1 MTEMEKKAQEL
12 QQKMEAAQADA
23 KAAKEA
29 AEAMKSDLAA
39 KDAELKTAKENINN
53 LDESVKAQQVEIET
67 LKAAIK
73 SQPKSWAKAIR
84 EALESKKADLEK
96 MIKSES
102 TRFTMSFKVDGA
114 SLTLGAYSAQTGAQ
128 AYGTVLDPDIVSTP
142 TQPNV
147 FLQIFGVKTVN
158 GPRLAWREATT
169 TENVDY
175 VDELAK
181 NEKKSGTTF
190 NEKFRQLAKIATFTE
205 ISSEADMWFEELV
218 NFVQQEGQR
227 IVLNKVDTEIWSGAG
242 DDTSAPKKIY
252 GVKAA
257 ATAFSALA
265 KYERASI
272 AEVIFDAIA
281 QIKKAGY
288 SADSCALSFENEAQ
302 LRGLKNAN
310 GNLIYDDVNRML
322 GSVKVYPTSK
332 LTNNEMLVCDSYCS
346 DVYLGSTY
354 ELEFSRQAVSD
365 SWRVDFRRICQVKT
379 KTPWKKGLIYVANI
393 TNAITAVTKAQ
404 A

>member
-1 MTEMEKKAQEL
+1 MEKKAQEL

-23 KAAKEA
+23 KAAKET
-29 AEAMKSDLAA
+29 AEALKSDLAA

-53 LDESVKAQQVEIET
+53 LDESIKSQQAEIEA
-67 LKAAIK
+67 LKTAIK
-73 SQPKSWAKAIR
+73 SNPKSWKQAIR

-96 MIKSES
+96 LIKGEG
-102 TRFTMSFKVDGA
+102 TKFTMNFKVDGA

-128 AYGTVLDPDIVSTP
+128 AYGTVIDPDIVAAP
-142 TQPNV
+142 NQPNV

-242 DDTSAPKKIY
+242 NDTSAPKKIY
-252 GVKAA
+252 GVKTA

-265 KYERASI
+265 KYEKATI
-272 AEVIFDAIA
+272 ADVIFDAIA

-288 SADSCALSFENEAQ
+288 SADSCAISFANEAQ

-310 GNLIYDDVNRML
+310 GNLLYNDVNHML
-322 GSVKVYPTSK
+322 GAVRIYPTDK
-332 LTNNEMLVCDSYCS
+332 LSDTEMLVCDSYCS

-354 ELEFSRQAVSD
+354 ELEFSRQASTD

-379 KTPWKKGLIYVANI
+379 KTPWKKGLVYVANI

>member
-1 MTEMEKKAQEL
+1 MEKKAQEL
-12 QQKMEAAQADA
+12 QQKMEAAQAEA
-23 KAAKEA
+23 KAAKET
-29 AEAMKSDLAA
+29 AEAVKSELAA
-39 KDAELKTAKENINN
+39 KDAELKTAKENIDN
-53 LDESVKAQQVEIET
+53 LDESIKAQQTEIET

-73 SQPKSWAKAIR
+73 AQPKSWGKAVR

-96 MIKSES
+96 MIKSEN
-102 TRFTMSFKVDGA
+102 TKFTMSFKIDGA
-114 SLTLGAYSAQTGAQ
+114 SLTLGAYTAQTGSQ

-147 FLQIFGVKTVN
+147 FLQIFGVKSVN

-181 NEKKSGTTF
+181 NENKSGVSF

-227 IVLNKVDTEIWSGAG
+227 IVLNKIDTEIWAGAG
-242 DDTSAPKKIY
+242 SDASAPKKIY
-252 GVKAA
+252 GVKSA

-265 KYERASI
+265 KYKKASI
-272 AEVIFDAIA
+272 ADVIFDAVA

-302 LRGLKNAN
+302 LRGLKNAS
-310 GNLIYDDVNRML
+310 GNLIYDDVNHML
-322 GSVKVYPTSK
+322 GAVKIYPTSK
-332 LTNNEMLVCDSYCS
+332 LTKDEMLICDSYCS
-346 DVYLGSTY
+346 NVYIGSTY

-379 KTPWKKGLIYVANI
+379 KTPWKKGLVYVANI
-393 TNAITAVTKAQ
+393 TTAIAAVTEAE